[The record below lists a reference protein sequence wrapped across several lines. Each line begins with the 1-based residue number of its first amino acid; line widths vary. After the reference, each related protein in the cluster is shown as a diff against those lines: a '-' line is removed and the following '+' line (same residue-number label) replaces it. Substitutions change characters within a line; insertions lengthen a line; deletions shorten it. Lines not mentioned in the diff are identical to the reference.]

1 MSRPLIVFDLESTG
15 LDVNTARIIEFAA
28 VKLDWETFDKIDEKE
43 FLVNPGGAIPKSSS
57 DIHGIKYE
65 DVKDAPTFKDVAKD
79 LVEWMEG
86 CDLGGY
92 NIVRYDIPLL
102 LCEFER
108 AKVEFSLEDRAFV
121 DGYEI
126 FVHFQPHTL
135 AGAYKFYCEG
145 NIRDAHTAMGDV
157 MTTWQ
162 VIAEQLNKY
171 NELCSTMSGADAQDV
186 VHNKDAIDL
195 QSKLKWK
202 DDEVCIN
209 FGKHM
214 GQSLKSVPRPY
225 ISWMLKSK
233 VVVDP
238 KGIFLLNQALLGKF
252 AMRKVEK

>member
-1 MSRPLIVFDLESTG
+1 
-15 LDVNTARIIEFAA
+15 
-28 VKLDWETFDKIDEKE
+28 
-43 FLVNPGGAIPKSSS
+43 LVNPDKAIPTVAS
-57 DIHGIKYE
+57 DVHGIKYE

-209 FGKHM
+209 FGKHN
-214 GQSLKSVPRPY
+214 GAKPQERS
-225 ISWMLKSK
+225 
-233 VVVDP
+233 
-238 KGIFLLNQALLGKF
+238 QALH
-252 AMRKVEK
+252 

>member
-1 MSRPLIVFDLESTG
+1 
-15 LDVNTARIIEFAA
+15 
-28 VKLDWETFDKIDEKE
+28 
-43 FLVNPGGAIPKSSS
+43 
-57 DIHGIKYE
+57 
-65 DVKDAPTFKDVAKD
+65 
-79 LVEWMEG
+79 MEG

-92 NIVRYDIPLL
+92 NIIRFDIPLL

-108 AKVEFSLEDRAFV
+108 AKVAFSLEDRAFV

-126 FVHFQPHTL
+126 FTHFQPHTL
-135 AGAYKFYCEG
+135 AGAYKFYCG
-145 NIRDAHTAMGDV
+145 GDIKDAHEAMGDV
-157 MTTWQ
+157 TTTWDVLTAQ
-162 VIAEQLNKY
+162 FAAYPKLYDASTGAE
-171 NELCSTMSGADAQDV
+171 AQDV
-186 VHNKDAIDL
+186 VRNKDTIDL

-214 GQSLKSVPRPY
+214 GHSLKSVPRPY